1 MRNQKSKVNDAKFRK
16 GFTLIELLVVVAII
30 GLLATLAVVALGSA
44 RERARDAKRMAD
56 ARNIQTALELYY
68 TDQAD
73 YPTQA
78 IVQDVATYF
87 LCNGATRVWEATNTC
102 TTAEPLLIAV
112 PDMPT
117 DDATDVFNYT
127 SADGSDYSIYFVLEG
142 SVGDITGNGCADP
155 TGILDVASTAT
166 TCRRIILT
174 LLVKRIPAAGR
185 PLCISMV

>member
-1 MRNQKSKVNDAKFRK
+1 MIMKNAKPRMRSGGR

-56 ARNIQTALELYY
+56 VRNIQTAVELYY

-78 IVQDVATYF
+78 IVLDIATYF

-102 TTAEPLLIAV
+102 TASESLLVRV

-127 SADGSDYSIYFVLEG
+127 SADGSTYSIYFVLEG
-142 SVGDITGNGCADP
+142 TVGDVTGNGCAEPD
-155 TGILDVASTAT
+155 GITDVASTAT
-166 TCRRIILT
+166 TC
-174 LLVKRIPAAGR
+174 
-185 PLCISMV
+185 